1 MASYNLFLEL
11 GKVIGATR
19 MLELC
24 ELYIA
29 RHQRRDQML
38 ESPVADSALDASGA
52 RIWRDCSDANPF
64 AAVYPP
70 TWLLGGKISAP
81 MTAQAP
87 HKQLAEE
94 APGAPKKFKQAFQSP
109 FLAATPPPE
118 EADSPK
124 RRLSFTSL
132 DSMPPLEAPGK

>member
-11 GKVIGATR
+11 AKVIGATR

-29 RHQRRDQML
+29 RNRQ
-38 ESPVADSALDASGA
+38 PADASGA

-64 AAVYPP
+64 VPVFPP
-70 TWLLGGKISAP
+70 AWLQPTSSAP
-81 MTAQAP
+81 LTTQAP
-87 HKQLAEE
+87 RKQLATE
-94 APGAPKKFKQAFQSP
+94 APAAPKKQAFQSP
-109 FLAATPPPE
+109 LLSPTPPPE

-132 DSMPPLEAPGK
+132 DSLPPLEAPGK